1 MSETNRPTTPGQS
14 PQEQFL
20 TVRSRDEA
28 LAIFRAA
35 VPHAALGQEAVTP
48 DAAHGRVLARD
59 ITAPID
65 VPSFDRSTMD
75 GFAVRAADVANA
87 REHAPVRLVLNAE
100 RLACGVAPAQ
110 AVTSGTA
117 TQIATG
123 GMIPRGADA
132 VVMVEQTDPDGDGI
146 LIRRAAAP
154 GQAIAFAGS
163 DMALGET
170 VLRVGTRITAR
181 EIAMLAACGLATVPV
196 LRRPRVA
203 VLSTGN
209 ELVPV
214 GEPLPPGMIYDA
226 NGAVIAAAVTENGGE
241 PVRLGIVPDEEPAM
255 RAALL
260 GAIAQCDL
268 VILSGGTSKGEGDVS
283 HRVLADLPGPGILV
297 HGVALK
303 PGKPLCLA
311 KSGETPIVIL
321 PGFPTS
327 AMFTFHDFVA
337 PLIRAMAGWPA
348 REQADRPAR
357 IPVRMPSD
365 PGRTEFVM
373 VALSTGADGLVA
385 YPLSKGSGAVT
396 AFAQADGYVTVEAT
410 SDAIQAGEIRNV
422 TLFSADAPLPDLTL
436 MGSHCLGLDIVA
448 GALERQ
454 GIRVRIVAVGSSGGL
469 GALKRGECDLAAL
482 HLLHPESGTYN
493 AAFLDQGHTL
503 LPGWRRRQGIVFRK
517 GDARFEGRSTQEAVA
532 AALADADCLMVSRN
546 AGAGTRMLIDGLLKG
561 ARPPGYWNQP
571 RSHNAVAA
579 SVAQGRADWG
589 VAIATAAHAYGLG
602 FLPLTDE
609 HYDFAGAT
617 DRLDMPTIAAFRQAL
632 ASDPVRA
639 ALREAGFAP
648 SGPEAGA

>member
-1 MSETNRPTTPGQS
+1 MSARGQ
-14 PQEQFL
+14 QEQFL

-28 LAIFRAA
+28 HAIFRANVPHTPLGEEA
-35 VPHAALGQEAVTP
+35 VPL
-48 DAAHGRVLARD
+48 DASLGRVLASD
-59 ITAPID
+59 IAAPID

-75 GFAVRAADVANA
+75 GFAVRAADVAAA
-87 REHAPVRLVLNAE
+87 REHAPVRLLLNAE
-100 RLACGVAPAQ
+100 RLACGVAPTQTVAP
-110 AVTSGTA
+110 GTA

-132 VVMVEQTDPDGDGI
+132 VVMVEHTDPDGEGI
-146 LIRRAAAP
+146 LVRRATAP

-170 VLRVGTRITAR
+170 VLRAGIRITAR

-196 LRRPRVA
+196 LRRPKVA
-203 VLSTGN
+203 VLSTGD

-214 GEPLPPGMIYDA
+214 GRPLPPGRIYDA

-241 PVRLGIVPDEEPAM
+241 ALRLGIVPDEEAAM
-255 RAALL
+255 RVALEA
-260 GAIAQCDL
+260 AIAQADL
-268 VILSGGTSKGEGDVS
+268 IILSGGTSKGEGDVS
-283 HRVLADLPGPGILV
+283 HRVIADLPGPGILV

-311 KSGETPIVIL
+311 KSGDTPIVIL
-321 PGFPTS
+321 PGFSTS

-348 REQADRPAR
+348 REQVDRPAQV
-357 IPVRMPSD
+357 PVRTPSD

-373 VALSTGADGLVA
+373 VALSKGADGLVA
-385 YPLSKGSGAVT
+385 YPLSKGSGSVT
-396 AFAQADGYVTVEAT
+396 AFAQADGYVRVEAT
-410 SDAIQAGEIRNV
+410 ADAIEAGDIRDV

-454 GIRVRIVAVGSSGGL
+454 GLRVRIVAVGSSGGL

-482 HLLHPESGTYN
+482 HLLHPETGTYN
-493 AAFLDQGHTL
+493 APFLDAGQVL

-517 GDARFEGRSTQEAVA
+517 GDTRFEGRSAAEAVA
-532 AALADADCLMVSRN
+532 TALADPDCLMVSRN
-546 AGAGTRMLIDGLLKG
+546 AGAGTRLLIDGLLKG

-571 RSHNAVAA
+571 RSHNAVTA

-589 VAIATAAHAYGLG
+589 VAIATAASAYGLG

-609 HYDFAGAT
+609 HYDFAVAS
-617 DRLDMPTIAAFRQAL
+617 DRLDVPALAAFRQAL
-632 ASDPVRA
+632 ASEAVRA
-639 ALREAGFAP
+639 ALREAGFTPAE
-648 SGPEAGA
+648 PEAGS